1 MADDDEYG
9 VPEGA
14 LVLNQLHIVEYI
26 DTDGELYKMDLSY
39 SRDGGDL
46 SSGKYFELCE
56 WARMMAAAPLLA
68 DMVRDHVYYEEDE
81 EGNE

>member
-1 MADDDEYG
+1 MADEEYG

-39 SRDGGDL
+39 SRDGEDL

-56 WARMMAAAPLLA
+56 WARMMAMAPHLA
-68 DMVRDHVYYEEDE
+68 DMIHDHVYGE
-81 EGNE
+81 EGDDE